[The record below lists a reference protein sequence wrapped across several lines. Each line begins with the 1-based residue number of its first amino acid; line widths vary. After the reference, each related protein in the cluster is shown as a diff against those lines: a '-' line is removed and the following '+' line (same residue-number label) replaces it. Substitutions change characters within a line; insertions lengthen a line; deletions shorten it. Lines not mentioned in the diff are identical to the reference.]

1 MHVRATYTIRAL
13 YWEQVSIG
21 ADHVL
26 ISELI
31 REEEN
36 RQAHALRL
44 YVAIHLIP
52 KTPSNES
59 SFSSLVAQQESC
71 PQHFVN
77 AA

>member
-26 ISELI
+26 ISDLI

-36 RQAHALRL
+36 RQAHAPRL
-44 YVAIHLIP
+44 FVGNPFDPENFFRMNLPLPH
-52 KTPSNES
+52 S
-59 SFSSLVAQQESC
+59 VAQQESD
-71 PQHFVN
+71 PN
-77 AA
+77 TS